1 MLLPRCTYLPSLV
14 NRALDHFRVSWY
26 SNAARFS
33 LVAIETCLLWQHVL
47 PPEVKD
53 AVNTPWFEDDGLPL
67 RW

>member
-1 MLLPRCTYLPSLV
+1 MQVVQSSRCLALDTYL
-14 NRALDHFRVSWY
+14 R
-26 SNAARFS
+26 
-33 LVAIETCLLWQHVL
+33 WQHVL